1 MQFHYTMMLSL
12 QFAVAAL
19 VFLESKIHFHIKKCT
34 STLSSVPVLDDPV
47 PATRGHF
54 WGFVRVPQHAHTHVV
69 VCLEFVVQFCRLP
82 VPHIHFA
89 VSISRNQVT
98 VIKIGQTIMK
108 SELLSESLFN
118 LSLYLMNISSAS
130 PHIQCA
136 IKWMN
141 LFFIFLKIKYLHPL
155 TLLQLII
162 IVQRLKT
169 LGLWL
174 RTSCQ
179 VRNPLH
185 KHIQQPEIIKNI
197 SLSAV

>member
-54 WGFVRVPQHAHTHVV
+54 WGFVGVPQHANTHVV
-69 VCLEFVVQFCRLP
+69 VCLEFVVQFCRFP

-98 VIKIGQTIMK
+98 VIKNNPNLNEKWIAIVC
-108 SELLSESLFN
+108 LIYLSTCISWISVLQVP
-118 LSLYLMNISSAS
+118 LYS
-130 PHIQCA
+130 
-136 IKWMN
+136 
-141 LFFIFLKIKYLHPL
+141 
-155 TLLQLII
+155 
-162 IVQRLKT
+162 VQ
-169 LGLWL
+169 
-174 RTSCQ
+174 
-179 VRNPLH
+179 
-185 KHIQQPEIIKNI
+185 
-197 SLSAV
+197 